1 MTSRAQIDKLGE
13 RLRAGRVTE
22 ADLRALDDDR
32 LTFSNAYTFVVTR
45 LVGFGLRPT
54 GRPAKSTQAIVE
66 KLRRESIRLSQVQDV
81 AGCRVVVS
89 GLQEQDA
96 CVPAIVSAVPAG
108 SIIDRRSMPSHG
120 YRAVHV
126 VSTLEGRAVEVQVRT
141 KWQHFWA
148 EGSEKLADTLGSGI
162 KYGVGPADVLQVLQR
177 WSEAIAEWEPLEN
190 AHVPVHRRP
199 HFNRV

>member
-1 MTSRAQIDKLGE
+1 M
-13 RLRAGRVTE
+13 
-22 ADLRALDDDR
+22 
-32 LTFSNAYTFVVTR
+32 
-45 LVGFGLRPT
+45 
-54 GRPAKSTQAIVE
+54 
-66 KLRRESIRLSQVQDV
+66 
-81 AGCRVVVS
+81 
-89 GLQEQDA
+89 
-96 CVPAIVSAVPAG
+96 PAIVSAVPAG

-199 HFNRV
+199 HFNRVQARLNEQFDEWRSMMRRFHDADQKAGER